1 MSIPRPFRKQGG
13 GSEEGFRQQSNVE
26 TAFGNLSKSVILDGT
41 LLENVPVGT
50 AATNIDHKLGR
61 TYRGYIIC
69 KNSTQCIINNTNS
82 VDDSKFI
89 TLQASVATT
98 VSIWVF

>member
-1 MSIPRPFRKQGG
+1 MSKPQAFRKQGG
-13 GSEEGFRQQSNVE
+13 GTEDSFRAQSNVE
-26 TAFGNLSKSVILDGT
+26 TAFGNLSKSIILDGA
-41 LLENVPVGT
+41 LLENVAVGT
-50 AATNIDHKLGR
+50 AATNVDHKLGR
-61 TYRGYIIC
+61 KYRGYFIC
-69 KNSTQCIINNTNS
+69 KNSALATVKDAAS

>member
-1 MSIPRPFRKQGG
+1 MSRPKPFRKQGG
-13 GSEEGFRQQSNVE
+13 GSEESFRQQSNVE
-26 TAFGNLSKSVILDGT
+26 TAFGNLSKSILLDGT
-41 LLENVPVGT
+41 LLENVSIGT
-50 AATNIDHKLGR
+50 VATNVDHKLGR

-69 KNSTQCIINNTNS
+69 KNSTLCTIKDASS
-82 VDDSKFI
+82 VDDSKFL